1 MFSSQCDVFM
11 LGMNEEFSK
20 ELHWSECQG
29 VLVRFSK
36 ESHCFVRSYRCPCS
50 FEQTLQWFGCRQ
62 NVLVPLFVFSAG
74 IMSTMM
80 NNAFYNA
87 VLMFDDV
94 QKNQF
99 PSWSGSQGIGKLG
112 LFEIKLKVF
121 GNDHLCMLEMIRLA
135 SSHVRHACLELFP
148 VGHTWLVFFPEQ

>member
-1 MFSSQCDVFM
+1 
-11 LGMNEEFSK
+11 
-20 ELHWSECQG
+20 
-29 VLVRFSK
+29 
-36 ESHCFVRSYRCPCS
+36 
-50 FEQTLQWFGCRQ
+50 
-62 NVLVPLFVFSAG
+62 
-74 IMSTMM
+74 MM
-80 NNAFYNA
+80 NNVFYNA

-135 SSHVRHACLELFP
+135 SSHVRHAMLGAWFDSGPHQKVLAAESGARIKQGWP
-148 VGHTWLVFFPEQ
+148 

>member
-1 MFSSQCDVFM
+1 
-11 LGMNEEFSK
+11 
-20 ELHWSECQG
+20 
-29 VLVRFSK
+29 
-36 ESHCFVRSYRCPCS
+36 
-50 FEQTLQWFGCRQ
+50 
-62 NVLVPLFVFSAG
+62 
-74 IMSTMM
+74 MM
-80 NNAFYNA
+80 NNVFYNA

-135 SSHVRHACLELFP
+135 SSHVRHAMLGAVSIGTHLAWLFLALDFMDGQCDCAWLALP
-148 VGHTWLVFFPEQ
+148 VR